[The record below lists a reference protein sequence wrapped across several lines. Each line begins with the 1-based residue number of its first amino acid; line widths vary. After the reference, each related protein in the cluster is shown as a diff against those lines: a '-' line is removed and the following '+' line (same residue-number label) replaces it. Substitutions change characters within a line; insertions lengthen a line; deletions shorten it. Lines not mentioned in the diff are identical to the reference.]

1 MRNDVSP
8 SMLPDPPV
16 APQNAVVQRLK
27 HKLVAS
33 EHARRRVERENL
45 ALRQQ
50 IQTLLRR
57 LAKRGEPPV
66 YAVNSGTGSARSNQ
80 DLDDMSAQKG

>member
-1 MRNDVSP
+1 MRHISL
-8 SMLPDPPV
+8 SMLPDPPI
-16 APQNAVVQRLK
+16 APPDPAMQRLR
-27 HKLVAS
+27 HRLTAS
-33 EHARRRVERENL
+33 EDARRRVERENL

-80 DLDDMSAQKG
+80 DLDDMPAQKG